1 MRDCVFSA
9 LSTRCCD
16 ADCCGVDRAVVD
28 GADVEIGAGGGGV
41 LDATFF
47 AQPVQSTDNA
57 VMAKQAMYRVF
68 IK

>member
-1 MRDCVFSA
+1 MRDGVLAA
-9 LSTRCCD
+9 LSTGCRVAC
-16 ADCCGVDRAVVD
+16 CCGAERVGVEAA
-28 GADVEIGAGGGGV
+28 GVEIGAGGVGV

>member
-1 MRDCVFSA
+1 MRDWVLAA
-9 LSTRCCD
+9 LSTGCRD
-16 ADCCGVDRAVVD
+16 ADYCGVDRAGVEAA
-28 GADVEIGAGGGGV
+28 GVEIGVGAGGV

-47 AQPVQSTDNA
+47 AQPVQNTDNA

>member
-1 MRDCVFSA
+1 M
-9 LSTRCCD
+9 
-16 ADCCGVDRAVVD
+16 
-28 GADVEIGAGGGGV
+28 GAGVVGAF
-41 LDATFF
+41 DATFF